1 MQSKYKQISGQRG
14 ESAKM
19 ANTIRVEG
27 WTMDDERWMVVGI
40 YGVMV
45 VYDTWLV
52 RTIGLL

>member
-40 YGVMV
+40 YGGMM